1 MGLKEWWEKQQMAI
15 AFAEAGEEGTARE
28 ILNEETPNDHGDR
41 TGAAVS
47 GAAGSGSLRP
57 HLAEG

>member
-1 MGLKEWWEKQQMAI
+1 MAV

-28 ILNEETPNDHGDR
+28 ILNEETPNDTDHRKD
-41 TGAAVS
+41 AVS

-57 HLAEG
+57 NLAEG

>member
-28 ILNEETPNDHGDR
+28 ILHEETPNDAGDR
-41 TGAAVS
+41 KDAVS
-47 GAAGSGSLRP
+47 GSAGSGSLRP
-57 HLAEG
+57 NLAEG

>member
-28 ILNEETPNDHGDR
+28 ILNEETPDNPGDR
-41 TGAAVS
+41 SGESVS
-47 GAAGSGSLRP
+47 GAAGSGGLQP
-57 HLAEG
+57 NLVEG

>member
-28 ILNEETPNDHGDR
+28 ILHEETPKDQGDR
-41 TGAAVS
+41 SGAAAS
-47 GAAGSGSLRP
+47 GTAGSGSLRP
-57 HLAEG
+57 NLAEG